1 MSFGIKN
8 VEQLTSN
15 WSIRC
20 LQTKLEKI
28 MEVYV
33 DDLLVKIS
41 KTSEHVAH
49 LKSIFNILWLYLMKF
64 NHENIYSGSSR
75 ASF

>member
-20 LQTKLEKI
+20 LQTKLEKT
-28 MEVYV
+28 MEVYM
-33 DDLLVKIS
+33 DDLLVKIP